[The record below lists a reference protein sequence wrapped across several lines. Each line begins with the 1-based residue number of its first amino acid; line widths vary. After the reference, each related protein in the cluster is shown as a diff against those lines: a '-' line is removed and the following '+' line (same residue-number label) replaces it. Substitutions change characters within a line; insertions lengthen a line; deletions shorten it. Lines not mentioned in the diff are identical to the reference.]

1 MAQIK
6 SNLKILRL
14 NSFYENIEIRNSEA
28 ISTKMSYIDFLLS
41 MTQDE
46 IGRREQRKK
55 ELLIK
60 KSKLGK
66 YVNIVDFDFDFNPK
80 INRRQ
85 IMDLMTCEFLLK
97 KENILFV
104 GPTGVGK
111 TFLAKAISFE
121 ACNKGYSV
129 IFTRAS
135 RMLEYIYS
143 GHSDGSFR
151 KKLNQYIK
159 PDLLVIDDWGMLPFA
174 NNMLNI
180 INEIISE
187 RYEEASTIITSNRPL
202 ENWHELFS
210 EPVISSALLDRLF
223 HKCNKIIIDGD
234 SYRQRK
240 II

>member
-66 YVNIVDFDFDFNPK
+66 YVNIIDFDFDFNPK

-85 IMDLMTCEFLLK
+85 IMDLITCEFLLK

-129 IFTRAS
+129 IFTRTA

-159 PDLLVIDDWGMLPFA
+159 PDLLVIDDWGMMPFA

-223 HKCNKIIIDGD
+223 HKCNKVIIHGD

>member
-6 SNLKILRL
+6 SNLKTLRL

-66 YVNIVDFDFDFNPK
+66 YVNIIDFDFDFNPK

-121 ACNKGYSV
+121 ACNKGYNV
-129 IFTRAS
+129 IFTRAA

-143 GHSDGSFR
+143 GHSDSTFR

-159 PDLLVIDDWGMLPFA
+159 PDLLVIDDWGMMPFA